1 MGDMWIVPVVPQ
13 QAGYRLSGQGR
24 SVPRMR
30 YWGVPAGEEEERRRE
45 RWSLMVV
52 ARENE
57 ELDALP
63 PDILEAYLEVTQYY
77 SKLLDRLARE

>member
-1 MGDMWIVPVVPQ
+1 
-13 QAGYRLSGQGR
+13 
-24 SVPRMR
+24 
-30 YWGVPAGEEEERRRE
+30 
-45 RWSLMVV
+45 MVV

-63 PDILEAYLEVTQYY
+63 PDIREAYLEVTRCY

>member
-1 MGDMWIVPVVPQ
+1 M
-13 QAGYRLSGQGR
+13 
-24 SVPRMR
+24 
-30 YWGVPAGEEEERRRE
+30 
-45 RWSLMVV
+45 

-63 PDILEAYLEVTQYY
+63 PDIREAYLEVTRYY